1 MERQTNLDFNMYDKT
16 DNADKNTQ
24 NYIFQIKVYF
34 FSTGEFTCLEV
45 VFRLRRRLGYDLHHF
60 EYQPKPFF
68 SPGLFLQEQSQEK
81 WFILDFAINEIFIF
95 LSLCYFKLENVLAQ

>member
-1 MERQTNLDFNMYDKT
+1 MET
-16 DNADKNTQ
+16 DKNIQT
-24 NYIFQIKVYF
+24 ISSKLKSIF

-45 VFRLRRRLGYDLHHF
+45 VFRLRRRLGYDLRHF

-81 WFILDFAINEIFIF
+81 LFILDFEIN
-95 LSLCYFKLENVLAQ
+95 